1 MTRRI
6 AYFDCP
12 TGVAGDM
19 CLGALLDAGLPLDYL
34 EQQLAGLGLADAF
47 RLRPERVHRNGQAG
61 LKLHVELAKVTQEPP
76 TFEGQDHSHHDH
88 SHHDHSHHDHSHH
101 GTRHLPEIETMIQGA
116 NLSQRAR
123 DWSLKVF
130 RRLAAAEGA
139 VHGISPDRVHF
150 HEVGAVDAIVDIVG
164 TCIGLDWFEVD
175 QIFCSALPSGG
186 GTVNAAHGRLPV
198 PVPAVLKLFEMG
210 GVMMYDNGI
219 QRELVTPT
227 GAALMVTL
235 AQSFGP
241 VPAMTLRQTGLGA
254 GTQELPIPNLLRLWF
269 GEVEEMS
276 AGCDRVCVLETQ
288 LDDTTPQVIGY
299 TCDRLFEIG
308 ALDVFTQPVQM
319 KKFRPGILLTV
330 ICLPEIQEI
339 CKQVI
344 FQETTTLGIRQ
355 RIQPRSLLNRR
366 FETVIVDGQPVRVK
380 IASDTSGAI
389 VNVQPEYED
398 VAAIART
405 QQRPWQQVQ
414 QQARDAWNRPDSGSG
429 SSRQ

>member
-1 MTRRI
+1 MSRRI

-12 TGVAGDM
+12 TGIAGDM

-47 RLRPERVHRNGQAG
+47 GLRAERVHRNGQAG
-61 LKLHVELAKVTQEPP
+61 LKLHVELPRVTQEPP
-76 TFEGQDHSHHDH
+76 TFEGATFEGATFEGATFEGHH
-88 SHHDHSHHDHSHH
+88 HHHH

-116 NLSQRAR
+116 NLSQRAT
-123 DWSLKVF
+123 DWSLRVF

-150 HEVGAVDAIVDIVG
+150 HEVGATDAIVDIVG

-186 GTVNAAHGRLPV
+186 GTVKAAHGRLPV
-198 PVPAVLKLFEMG
+198 PVPAVLKLLEMG

-235 AQSFGP
+235 AESFGS
-241 VPAMTLRQTGLGA
+241 VPAMRLQRTGLGA
-254 GTQELPIPNLLRLWF
+254 GTQELPIPNLLRLWL
-269 GEVEEMS
+269 GEIEERS
-276 AGCDRVCVLETQ
+276 AGGDRVCVLETQ

-299 TCDRLFEIG
+299 TCDRLFEMG
-308 ALDVFTQPVQM
+308 ALDVLTQPVQM

-330 ICLPEIQEI
+330 ICPPEKQGI
-339 CKQVI
+339 CEQVI

-355 RIQPRSLLNRR
+355 RLQQRSILHRR
-366 FETVIVDGQPVRVK
+366 LETVTVDGQPVRVK
-380 IASDTSGAI
+380 VATDGRGAV

-414 QQARDAWNRPDSGSG
+414 QQARAAWVN
-429 SSRQ
+429 SR